1 VAEAVKLVAKL
12 ACGWCGSSRGEAI
25 SAEEAG
31 SHVRN
36 IQARTLIS
44 NVDDG
49 PQKHRLFESAELE
62 AEHTK

>member
-1 VAEAVKLVAKL
+1 MAEAARLVAKL

-25 SAEEAG
+25 SAEKAG

-36 IQARTLIS
+36 IQARILIS

-49 PQKHRLFESAELE
+49 PQKHRLFEGAEFK
-62 AEHTK
+62 AENAK